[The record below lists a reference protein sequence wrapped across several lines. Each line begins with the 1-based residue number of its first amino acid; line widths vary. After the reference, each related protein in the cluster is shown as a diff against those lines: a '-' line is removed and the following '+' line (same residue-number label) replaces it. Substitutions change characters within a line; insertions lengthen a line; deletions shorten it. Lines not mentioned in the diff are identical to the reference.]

1 MIYVIFIIFG
11 LMPSIV
17 WLLYYL
23 GKDKHPESKRMILKI
38 FLYGAFGAVLAFFI
52 EVWLSWSLVFLGE
65 NIEAFPILFFIVN
78 QFIIVALVEELCKF
92 IVVTGKVINH
102 REFDEPVDA
111 MIYMIVAALGFA
123 ALENTLVL
131 FSIGAPYFIRDAAII
146 SSFRFLGATFLH
158 TLASG
163 VIGYY
168 LALSFCAEKNKLFI
182 VFKGIVA
189 GVILHGLFNSSI
201 IIIERGLMDS
211 NMPLFV
217 ASFSFLIIILSGTG
231 FFIASKF
238 KELKKLKSTC
248 KINNNYNNYE

>member
-1 MIYVIFIIFG
+1 MIYIIFIIFG
-11 LMPSIV
+11 LGPSFI

-38 FLYGAFGAVLAFFI
+38 FIYGVLSGVLAFLI
-52 EVWLSWSLVFLGE
+52 EVWLSWGVIFIGE
-65 NIEAFPILFFIVN
+65 KYIDMAPLIFFIIN

-92 IVVTGKVINH
+92 LVVKEKVIRH

-131 FSIGAPYFIRDAAII
+131 FSIGEPFFIRDAALI

-158 TLASG
+158 ALASG

-168 LALSFCAEKNKLFI
+168 LAISFCDREKRSSLI
-182 VFKGIVA
+182 LKGIIL
-189 GVILHGLFNSSI
+189 GTILHGFFNTSI
-201 IIIERGLMDS
+201 IMIERGLIDQ
-211 NMPLFV
+211 NMPLFI
-217 ASFSFLIIILSGTG
+217 ASFAFLIIVMSSTAI
-231 FFIASKF
+231 FITNRF
-238 KELKKLKSTC
+238 KEVKKINSVC
-248 KINNNYNNYE
+248 KINNNQSYE